1 MGVVVSPGVYTTE
14 TDFSLYAPALST
26 SIFGVVGTA
35 AKGPTDEVTL
45 ITDEASLI
53 NTFGNPSALHFAM
66 YAGIRYLR
74 YGRQLK
80 FVRVAQY
87 DVTAEIEMQGATLAG
102 GALGDVGTVQAATSG
117 RHGNLLQVIV
127 AASTY
132 YSGAYKFT
140 VVYDGNLVE
149 TYDNMLTGAVNTG
162 SANFWVTRL
171 ANGSAWVVVDSTSL
185 DNTRPFLGVGTYTL
199 VSGDDGAPAT
209 TADIVGSVGSPP
221 TVPATGLQ
229 LFRNPETMD
238 VNLLA
243 VPGNPTAAVI
253 AELISICEAR
263 GDAMCLIDP
272 PEGKTVQGVAD
283 WHNGVGGG
291 AGEPT
296 VALNSSYAALT
307 WPWVQV
313 FDAWSNANLWVPP
326 SGHVAGAIA
335 YTDANSETWY
345 APAGLSRGRLVDVL
359 DIEHS
364 ASQGERDFLYSGG
377 NSVNPIVNFVT
388 DGAVIWGQRTLQRT
402 ATATDRINV
411 RRLLLYMR
419 KVVASAVRTLVFEP
433 NDEFTWRAFVRLVEP
448 LCRTIKSRRGLYDF
462 RVICDSTTNTA
473 AVIARNEMAG
483 NILLQ
488 PTRTAEMI
496 TVDFVLL
503 PTGASFEEFA

>member
-1 MGVVVSPGVYTTE
+1 MGVVVSPGVYVTE

-35 AKGPTDEVTL
+35 SKGPTDEIVL

-53 NTFGNPSALHFAM
+53 NTFGKPSANHFGM

-80 FVRVAQY
+80 FVRVANY
-87 DVTAEIEMQGATLAG
+87 DVKAEIVIPGAAAEGGAT
-102 GALGDVGTVQAATSG
+102 GDAVTLEAATTGS
-117 RHGNLLQVIV
+117 HGNLISIVI
-127 AASTY
+127 AASAY
-132 YSGAYKFT
+132 YSGAYKFS
-140 VVYDGNLVE
+140 VLYDGNIVE
-149 TYDNMLTGAVNTG
+149 TYDRMLTGAAN
-162 SANFWVTRL
+162 SASAYFWTTQL
-171 ANGSAWVVVDSTSL
+171 ANNSVWVVADADSL
-185 DNTRPFLGVGTYTL
+185 DNTRPFLSTGTYAL
-199 VSGDDGAPAT
+199 AGGDDGAPAT
-209 TADIVGSVGSPP
+209 NADIVGTAGTPP
-221 TVPATGLQ
+221 TVPASGLQ
-229 LFRNPETMD
+229 LFRNPETID

-243 VPGNPTAAVI
+243 VPGISASAVVT
-253 AELISICEAR
+253 ELISICEAR

-272 PEGKTVQGVAD
+272 PLGKTVQGVAD
-283 WHNGVGGG
+283 WHNGAGGG
-291 AGEPT
+291 TGEPT
-296 VALNSSYAALT
+296 AALNSSYAAMV

-313 FDAWSNANLWVPP
+313 FDAWSNASIWVPP
-326 SGHVAGAIA
+326 SGHMAGAIA
-335 YTDANSETWY
+335 YTDNETETWY

-359 DIEHS
+359 AIEHS

-419 KVVASAVRTLVFEP
+419 KVIASAVRALVFEP

-448 LCRTIKSRRGLYDF
+448 ICSMIKSRRGLYDF

-483 NILLQ
+483 KILLQ